1 MKQPSPHPRH
11 FNLNLFSLISLG
23 IGSIVG
29 AGIFALLGQVILTAG
44 NWTYY
49 SFIASGIIAMLCGYS
64 YAKLAAVY
72 PDSGGL
78 TDYFKHAFPQKWIS
92 GGLSLL
98 YVITSAISIC
108 MLAKSFGIY
117 MEHLLPVSV
126 DFWAVAIIGVL
137 AAINMAGAGDVGRT
151 ETIIVVAKVGILLA
165 LILAAFY
172 QFTPPSIAREVAPT
186 AKGFL
191 GSIGITFFA
200 YAGFGVL
207 TNAGRD
213 IKNPTKT
220 VPISIYATLLIVM
233 ALYISLAFVVMNFI
247 PEKELYHNIDTAM
260 TIAAKEILGTWGYG
274 LIYLAAILAFIS
286 GINATFFSIY
296 RIAQSLGT
304 QHVLPHIYTKSFW
317 RKGSWGNLLSTLLIV
332 IATVA
337 FDFASIVNL
346 ASGAYLVS
354 YLGIFVANWVLREK
368 TKPSAIL
375 VVGGFVLMVAVFI
388 GFVASLL

>member
-1 MKQPSPHPRH
+1 MTPIKSH
-11 FNLNLFSLISLG
+11 NLNLFSLISLG

-29 AGIFALLGQVILTAG
+29 AGIFALLGQVILMAG
-44 NWTYY
+44 SATYY
-49 SFIASGIIAMLCGYS
+49 SFIVSGLIAMLCGYS
-64 YAKLAAVY
+64 YAKLSAVY

-117 MEHLLPVSV
+117 MEHLLSFHANV
-126 DFWAVAIIGVL
+126 WAVAIIVIL
-137 AAINMAGAGDVGRT
+137 AAINMAGAGDVGKT

-165 LILAAFY
+165 LIFAAFY
-172 QFTPPSIAREVAPT
+172 QFTPPSATREIIPT
-186 AKGFL
+186 TKSFL

-207 TNAGRD
+207 TNAGKD
-213 IKNPTKT
+213 IAHPTKT

-260 TIAAKEILGTWGYG
+260 TIAAKNLLGSWGYG

-304 QHVLPHIYTKSFW
+304 QRVLPHIYTKPFW
-317 RKGSWGNLLSTLLIV
+317 RKGSWGNLLSTALII

-337 FDFASIVNL
+337 FDFSSIVNL

>member
-1 MKQPSPHPRH
+1 MKQPRH

-44 NWTYY
+44 SLTYY
-49 SFIASGIIAMLCGYS
+49 SFIASGVIAMLCGYS

-117 MEHLLPVSV
+117 MEHLLPFHV
-126 DFWAVAIIGVL
+126 DLWAVAIIVIL

-151 ETIIVVAKVGILLA
+151 ETVIVVAKVGILLV

-172 QFTPPSIAREVAPT
+172 QFTPPSVAREVIPST
-186 AKGFL
+186 KDFL
-191 GSIGITFFA
+191 GSVGITFFA

-213 IKNPTKT
+213 IAHPTKT
-220 VPISIYATLLIVM
+220 VPIAIYATLLIVM

-260 TIAAKEILGTWGYG
+260 TIAAKDILGTWGYG

-304 QHVLPHIYTKSFW
+304 QRVLPQIYTKTFW
-317 RKGSWGNLLSTLLIV
+317 RKGTWGNLLSTILIV

-337 FDFASIVNL
+337 FDFSSIVNL

-375 VVGGFVLMVAVFI
+375 VIGGFVLMVSVFI
-388 GFVASLL
+388 GFVVSLF